1 MPTHPTLRIW
11 AKSASVVHL
20 VFLILYFIAGL
31 TFAFRIEQLAD
42 IVLFIFKDGT
52 LIEIFLL
59 PGALVTAVLGTIDF
73 WINRPRS
80 ILTTI
85 VTLLGWLVIV
95 ILFASYS
102 GLIRSIGTF

>member
-1 MPTHPTLRIW
+1 
-11 AKSASVVHL
+11 
-20 VFLILYFIAGL
+20 VFLILYFIAAL
-31 TFAFRIEQLAD
+31 AFVFRIEQLAYMM
-42 IVLFIFKDGT
+42 VFIFKGGT
-52 LIEIFLL
+52 LIDIFLL
-59 PGALVTAVLGTIDF
+59 PGALVTAVLGTVDF

-102 GLIRSIGTF
+102 GLIHSTGTF